1 MNFISFLS
9 NQIEKGAIFL
19 NELIIVI
26 LPFMEPYLLN
36 YPEAIMITIGFG
48 GQALFATRFII
59 QWISS
64 ENVGRSIIPIAFW
77 YFSISG
83 GLVLLTYAI
92 WRQDPV
98 IIAGQSVGVF
108 IYARNLYFIKR
119 EKKYKFLA
127 YINTPTDCPAII
139 TGSCL
144 QIA

>member
-9 NQIEKGAIFL
+9 LQIEKVALYL
-19 NELIIVI
+19 NDLIILI
-26 LPFMEPYLLN
+26 APFLEPYLTEN
-36 YPEAIMITIGFG
+36 PEVIMITIGFG

-59 QWISS
+59 QWLSS
-64 ENVGRSIIPIAFW
+64 ENVGRSVIPIAFW

-119 EKKYKFLA
+119 EKTIDNK
-127 YINTPTDCPAII
+127 
-139 TGSCL
+139 
-144 QIA
+144 